1 MANRKGAIEF
11 IAEYVEKL
19 SPGSGNSKLMRT
31 YLEGLSDKAFH
42 ELMLAYRA
50 GEDFVRITI
59 PNLTAPPLRME
70 NILALGDELGHKF
83 FQHLWL
89 TDPNSGTVYRTP
101 KPVMVIDLPKRRQ
114 AQTLIKKI
122 SIPEDNKH
130 VDELTGQPTGASKG
144 SKISFNE
151 LQILFGNGHDKVIEE
166 LIKWRGG
173 DEKGYQAMTDQL
185 LRTGEADL
193 DSLAPLAGRVKSTES
208 LDTLLLG
215 MNLDSTLVRGGN
227 G

>member
-1 MANRKGAIEF
+1 MANRKGATEF
-11 IAEYVEKL
+11 ITEYIEKL
-19 SPGSGNSKLMRT
+19 APGTGNAEAMRK
-31 YLEGLSDKAFH
+31 YLESLSDRDFKQV
-42 ELMLAYRA
+42 MSDYRA
-50 GEDFVRITI
+50 GDDYVRVTI
-59 PNLTAPPLRME
+59 PNVTTKSLKME
-70 NILALGDELGHKF
+70 DILALGDELGHKF

-101 KPVMVIDLPKRRQ
+101 KPVLVIDLPKRRQ
-114 AQTLIKKI
+114 AQTLLKKI

-130 VDELTGQPTGASKG
+130 VDELTGQPTGVSKG

-151 LQILFGNGHDKVIEE
+151 LQILFGNGHDKIIEE

-185 LRTGEADL
+185 IRTGEADL
-193 DSLAPLAGRVKSTES
+193 DSLAPLAGRVKSTET

-215 MNLDSTLVRGGN
+215 MNLDSTLTRG
-227 G
+227 